1 VLKKDVEEFKRNGGE
16 TMVTQVECPYCHQR
30 IMAEVMPDFD
40 TLDENLRRQLAVEY
54 CTCEEAVFE
63 ALMLNRYEKLEKS
76 LTEMFGEESE
86 MPIGEDTLKTIKD
99 ISEQVCR
106 DTHKKVTVNIDE
118 YTKLVISV
126 NSKGFLNIQKE
137 TKNIRKQI
145 V

>member
-1 VLKKDVEEFKRNGGE
+1 MLKKDVEEFKRNGGKA
-16 TMVTQVECPYCHQR
+16 MVTQVECPYCHQR

-40 TLDENLRRQLAVEY
+40 TLDENLKRQFAVEY

-63 ALMLNRYEKLEKS
+63 ALMLNRCEKLEKS
-76 LTEMFGEESE
+76 LTEMFGEKSE
-86 MPIGEDTLKTIKD
+86 MPIGKDTLKTIKD

-106 DTHKKVTVNIDE
+106 DTLKKVTVNIDE

-126 NSKGFLNIQKE
+126 NSKGFLNIKKE